1 MSLSGRP
8 IAASVIRQVMSA
20 GRSLSSAL
28 DEACEPLTDPR
39 ERSLARE
46 LAFGVCRWLPRLSA
60 ILPQLLERPLRR
72 KDLDVQVV
80 LLLGLY
86 QLLYTRI
93 PEHAA
98 VAESV
103 SLVRTLGKPW
113 SAGLVNAVLRRF
125 QRERAQILDAVG
137 GNEEAEFAHPAW
149 IIDVVKKAWPEDW
162 RKVLEAGNIR
172 PPMTLRV
179 NRRQT
184 TQTDYMKRLA
194 EAGFKAGPA
203 LHTTHGVV
211 LDTPVDVERLPG
223 FEAGAV
229 SVQDA
234 AAQLAA
240 PLLRLTPGLRV
251 LDACAAPGGKT
262 AHILESEPALA
273 ELVAVDKTAERI
285 PRLRATLSRLALECT
300 VINADAAHPAKW
312 WDGQPFD
319 RILLDAPCTASGVI
333 RRHPDI
339 KFHRRPDDVDR
350 QAATQRLLLEALWP
364 LLARGGMV
372 LYATCS
378 ILPQEN
384 QHRVAEFVEARA
396 DVELW
401 PMESDWGRPVEPG
414 RQILPGEHGMDGFYY
429 ALLAKCR

>member
-1 MSLSGRP
+1 MSLRGRP
-8 IAASVIRQVMSA
+8 AAAGVIRQVLSA
-20 GRSLSSAL
+20 GRSLSTAL
-28 DEACEPLTDPR
+28 DEACERLTDPR

-46 LAFGVCRWLPRLSA
+46 LAFGVCRWLPRLSV
-60 ILPQLLERPLRR
+60 ILSQLLERPLRR

-80 LLLGLY
+80 VLLGLY
-86 QLLYTRI
+86 QLMYTRI

-103 SLVRTLGKPW
+103 SLVRALGKPR

-125 QRERAQILDAVG
+125 QRERAQILDTVR

-149 IIDVVKKAWPEDW
+149 IIDAFKKAWPEDW
-162 RKVLEAGNIR
+162 RDVLQAGNVR

-179 NRRQT
+179 NRCQT
-184 TQTDYMKRLA
+184 TRVDYLKRLA
-194 EAGFKAGPA
+194 EAGFNADPA
-203 LHTTHGVV
+203 PHTAHGVV
-211 LDTPVDVERLPG
+211 LDTPVNVERLPG
-223 FEAGAV
+223 FQTGAV

-240 PLLRLTPGLRV
+240 PLLRLAPGLRV

-273 ELVAVDKTAERI
+273 ELVAIDKAAERI
-285 PRLRATLSRLALECT
+285 PRLRATLSRLALECS
-300 VINADAAHPAKW
+300 VINADAAHPDQW
-312 WDGQPFD
+312 WDGQPFE

-339 KFHRRPDDVDR
+339 KVHRRPDDVDR

-384 QHRVAEFVEARA
+384 QHRVAEFVESRA
-396 DVELW
+396 DAELW
-401 PMESDWGRPVEPG
+401 PIESDWGRPVEPG

-429 ALLAKCR
+429 ALLAKCG

>member
-1 MSLSGRP
+1 MSLRGRP
-8 IAASVIRQVMSA
+8 IAASVIRQVLSP

-28 DEACEPLTDPR
+28 DEACEPLTDRR

-46 LAFGVCRWLPRLSA
+46 LAFGVCRWLPRLSV
-60 ILPQLLERPLRR
+60 ILSQLLERPLRR

-103 SLVRTLGKPW
+103 SLARMLGKPW

-125 QRERAQILDAVG
+125 QRERAQILDTVR

-162 RKVLEAGNIR
+162 RKVLEAGNTR

-184 TQTDYMKRLA
+184 TRTDYLKRLA
-194 EAGFKAGPA
+194 EAGFKADPA
-203 LHTTHGVV
+203 PHTTHGVV
-211 LDTPVDVERLPG
+211 LDTPADVERLPG
-223 FEAGAV
+223 FEAGVV

-234 AAQLAA
+234 AAQLTA

-273 ELVAVDKTAERI
+273 ELVALDKAPARI
-285 PRLRATLSRLALECT
+285 PRLRATLSRLALQCS

-312 WDGQPFD
+312 WDGQPFE

-339 KFHRRPDDVDR
+339 KIHRRPDDVDR

-378 ILPQEN
+378 ILPREN

-396 DVELW
+396 DAELW
-401 PMESDWGRPVEPG
+401 PIDSDWGRPVEPG